1 MRRSLFFI
9 LGILTLYE
17 ISYAQW
23 LGISGVTASLE
34 ETELGGP
41 RIVIEYDL
49 HEDEIT
55 PESPAY
61 VFVRFS
67 KDSGATWSLIPHNYL
82 SGQGSPI
89 VESGGHKRILWWG
102 IEKTGFPSIDQI
114 QFQVRGIRMVR
125 IPAGEFTMKS
135 TPGGGYDSKRIGN
148 RVSSLPGF
156 YMAKCETTVFM
167 YADYLNEVG
176 GDGAGWNSQMSDT
189 LRCGIEQ
196 TGSSPAYSYKV
207 MPGRENCPGTFVSW
221 YDAVAFLDWC
231 GLHLPSEAQWE
242 KAYRGGRFLEGDSLK
257 QQPNPLPERKFP
269 WGNESPGEGG
279 VFRCNGRGEEDGFA
293 HTAPVESFPEYS
305 SPYGICDLAG
315 NVAEWTIDWY
325 NTTYHVDLDGI
336 RMVRGGSWRS
346 FPSGLD
352 AISGATSLPLR
363 ESGIMGFRG
372 VFEF

>member
-176 GDGAGWNSQMSDT
+176 GNGAGWNSQMSDT

-269 WGNESPGEGG
+269 WGNESPRRGRSVQVQWQGG
-279 VFRCNGRGEEDGFA
+279 GGWLCPYCAGGKFPRIQFPVWNLRPGWKCGRMDNRL
-293 HTAPVESFPEYS
+293 V
-305 SPYGICDLAG
+305 
-315 NVAEWTIDWY
+315 
-325 NTTYHVDLDGI
+325 
-336 RMVRGGSWRS
+336 
-346 FPSGLD
+346 
-352 AISGATSLPLR
+352 
-363 ESGIMGFRG
+363 
-372 VFEF
+372 